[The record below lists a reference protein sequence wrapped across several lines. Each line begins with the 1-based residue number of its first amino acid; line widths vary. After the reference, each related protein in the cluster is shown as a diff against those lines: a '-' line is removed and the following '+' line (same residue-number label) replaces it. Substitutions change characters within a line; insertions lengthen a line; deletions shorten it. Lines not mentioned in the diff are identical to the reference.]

1 MENDADSYGLASLG
15 NKPTFSGK
23 NDVLEVYIFNFNKN
37 IYNQKLKI
45 SFLHKIRDQIKFNSK
60 DDLVKQMDND
70 YKIAMKL
77 TEKFKDEL

>member
-1 MENDADSYGLASLG
+1 MNILI
-15 NKPTFSGK
+15 K
-23 NDVLEVYIFNFNKN
+23 IQI

-77 TEKFKDEL
+77 IEKLKDEL